1 MIQKYIS
8 QDQQSIY
15 DVCLNTYGSLNLL
28 IKLMTDNNYPS
39 LDNYPPSRS
48 LFVYDDTLTVNQST
62 RATSGTLQPYATRNT
77 GIGIVNY
84 IITEQGVPASIYV
97 PVPVAAQAVY
107 TGIIDDGI
115 HYDNNFIDSY

>member
-77 GIGIVNY
+77 GIGIVTHNITDQGGVIPIY
-84 IITEQGVPASIYV
+84 I